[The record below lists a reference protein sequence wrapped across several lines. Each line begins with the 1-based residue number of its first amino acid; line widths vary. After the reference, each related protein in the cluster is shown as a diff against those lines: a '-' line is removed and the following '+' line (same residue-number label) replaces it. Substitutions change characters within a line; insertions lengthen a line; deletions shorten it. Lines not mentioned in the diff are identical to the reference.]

1 MGLSFRFWFT
11 RGPIGLC
18 LNLDNQ
24 FVVFDFLD
32 LMVFV
37 LFMFLNILVCPFGF
51 DLQEGPLWLYL
62 NLHNQFNVFKF
73 LDLMVSVFRSF
84 MLMKINFRSA
94 MCWKKLFCISFEK
107 ISESNKTIYSFKR
120 NKQIWIL
127 KQKIERV
134 SWCSAI
140 KKRKRNR

>member
-11 RGPIGLC
+11 RGPIGLLC

-51 DLQEGPLWLYL
+51 DLQEGPLWLLCL

-94 MCWKKLFCISFEK
+94 MCWKKLFCISFK
-107 ISESNKTIYSFKR
+107 NISESNKTIYSFKK

-134 SWCSAI
+134 SWCSVI
-140 KKRKRNR
+140 KKR

>member
-1 MGLSFRFWFT
+1 M
-11 RGPIGLC
+11 
-18 LNLDNQ
+18 
-24 FVVFDFLD
+24 VFDFLD

-120 NKQIWIL
+120 NKQI
-127 KQKIERV
+127 
-134 SWCSAI
+134 
-140 KKRKRNR
+140 